1 MVLVSMGT
9 ILTSDTSDVGWHS
22 VPRDGS
28 ERPRGL
34 SGKQLCQSAWSAA
47 FEALGSSEP
56 AAPLL
61 LVAIGSQ
68 ADALEGLEVPKNAC
82 CHSYLPQVEVLKAGV
97 DVFLTH
103 GGQNSFMEALMAD
116 VPVVVCPG
124 FADQIANGQRAVQ
137 VGVGLQVP
145 RPKPPHGEELRAM
158 AAYRGEVS
166 NALQRLLAEPH
177 FGKRAQQIGEEL
189 RRQGGVA
196 RALEL
201 LLGLVERPML
211 LGHDGVRLKQGK
223 QVALA

>member
-1 MVLVSMGT
+1 MGT

-116 VPVVVCPG
+116 VPVVVWACG
-124 FADQIANGQRAVQ
+124 KSNVYDAGLFTAVAERFSSGRAVSSLPDW
-137 VGVGLQVP
+137 GVC
-145 RPKPPHGEELRAM
+145 
-158 AAYRGEVS
+158 
-166 NALQRLLAEPH
+166 AL
-177 FGKRAQQIGEEL
+177 I
-189 RRQGGVA
+189 
-196 RALEL
+196 
-201 LLGLVERPML
+201 LGSSFE
-211 LGHDGVRLKQGK
+211 
-223 QVALA
+223 

>member
-1 MVLVSMGT
+1 
-9 ILTSDTSDVGWHS
+9 
-22 VPRDGS
+22 
-28 ERPRGL
+28 
-34 SGKQLCQSAWSAA
+34 
-47 FEALGSSEP
+47 
-56 AAPLL
+56 
-61 LVAIGSQ
+61 
-68 ADALEGLEVPKNAC
+68 
-82 CHSYLPQVEVLKAGV
+82 
-97 DVFLTH
+97 
-103 GGQNSFMEALMAD
+103 
-116 VPVVVCPG
+116 
-124 FADQIANGQRAVQ
+124 
-137 VGVGLQVP
+137 
-145 RPKPPHGEELRAM
+145 M